1 MNVGE
6 PNSSIEIRSFEETD
20 RSALEKL
27 WSEVFGG
34 DPLRNAP
41 LRMIEQKLRVQPELL
56 LVARVDDALVGA
68 IMAGYDGVRG
78 WLYHLAVAPEH
89 RGRGVAT
96 RLVREAESRLS
107 ALGCSKVNLQI
118 RASNAAVKAFYEKL
132 GYSVEERIGMG
143 RVL

>member
-1 MNVGE
+1 MGE
-6 PNSSIEIRSFEETD
+6 SDSSIEVRSFEEAD
-20 RSALEKL
+20 RSALEAL
-27 WSEVFGG
+27 WSEVFGD

-41 LRMIEQKLRVQPELL
+41 LRMIDQKLRVQPELL
-56 LVARVDDALVGA
+56 LVARIGDALVGA

-96 RLVREAESRLS
+96 RLVRDAESRLG

-132 GYSVEERIGMG
+132 GYSVEERVGMG